1 MSESLKLIGII
12 FFAGLLI
19 YIIMI
24 LFKAQFRMVEGM
36 TNEDNSTVT
45 VNTKSGTGIAGGS
58 TNYAEAIKSQVVK
71 LQDELL
77 ISKYRKDYENA
88 IIHLDDLA
96 GLMMIKVALSMK
108 ITNDPKEAVAQL
120 NSLNILKEA
129 KESLNSTMKFLD
141 SQ

>member
-1 MSESLKLIGII
+1 MTESLKLIGIL

-36 TNEDNSTVT
+36 TNEDSSTT
-45 VNTKSGTGIAGGS
+45 TSSKPSSGIAGSS
-58 TNYAEAIKSQVVK
+58 TNYSEAIKSQVIK

-88 IIHLDDLA
+88 IIHLDDLT

-108 ITNDPKEAVAQL
+108 TSNDPKEAVAQL
-120 NSLNILKEA
+120 NSLNILKQA

>member
-45 VNTKSGTGIAGGS
+45 VNAKSGTGIAGSS

-108 ITNDPKEAVAQL
+108 ITNDPKEAVTQL
-120 NSLNILKEA
+120 NNLNILKQA

>member
-1 MSESLKLIGII
+1 MTESLKLIGII

-36 TNEDNSTVT
+36 TNEDTSTA
-45 VNTKSGTGIAGGS
+45 TKSSSGVAGSS
-58 TNYAEAIKSQVVK
+58 TNYAEAIKSQVIK

-96 GLMMIKVALSMK
+96 GLMMIKIALSMK

-120 NSLNILKEA
+120 NSLNILKQA